1 MFKIFKKKF
10 PSFVWDHQNNFLAA
24 VRKFPHLNPR
34 AIIVKGVLYGV
45 CLLFYVKRRGGAG
58 GGEAFIFF
66 FLLDYSKY
74 HPQT

>member
-45 CLLFYVKRRGGAG
+45 CLLFYVVQRGGG
-58 GGEAFIFF
+58 RGVIYLCFF
-66 FLLDYSKY
+66 A
-74 HPQT
+74 